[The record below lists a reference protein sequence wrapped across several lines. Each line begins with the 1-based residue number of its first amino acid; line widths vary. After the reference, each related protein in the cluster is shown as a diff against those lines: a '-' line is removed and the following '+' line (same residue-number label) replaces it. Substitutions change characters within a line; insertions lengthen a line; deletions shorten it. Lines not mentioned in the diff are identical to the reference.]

1 MILYFSGTGN
11 SAYVANY
18 IGKQLGDEVINL
30 FDRLKYHNYSG
41 MTSDRSWVFVI
52 PTYAWQLPRIVRD
65 WIIRTELAGSANVY
79 FVMTCGDEI
88 GNAGHYAEQLCK
100 KKNLIYM
107 GCAEIVM
114 PENYIAIYEAPEEEE
129 SERIIQN
136 AETSIQETAELIKT
150 NARIPDQRI
159 GVRGRIKSSMV
170 NAVFY
175 PCIVS
180 AKKFYSLDHCISC
193 GHCERVCPLSNISII
208 NGKPS
213 WGKNCTHCMA
223 CICTCPKE
231 AIEYGKT
238 SLGKRRYSCNR
249 R

>member
-18 IGKQLGDEVINL
+18 IGRQLNDKVVNL
-30 FDRLKYHNYSG
+30 FDYLKNHNYSR
-41 MTSDRSWVFVI
+41 MTSDRPWVFVA
-52 PTYAWQLPRIVRD
+52 PTYAWQIPRIVRD
-65 WIIRTELAGSANVY
+65 WIIRTELAGNAKVY

-88 GNAGHYAEQLCK
+88 GNAGHYAEQLCQ

-129 SERIIQN
+129 AERIIQN
-136 AETSIQETAELIKT
+136 AETNIQETAELIKLV
-150 NARIPDQRI
+150 ARIPDKKI
-159 GVRGRIKSSMV
+159 GVRNIIKSSMV

-180 AKKFYSLDHCISC
+180 AKNFYALDQCISC
-193 GHCERVCPLSNISII
+193 GHCERVCPLSNIVII
-208 NGKPS
+208 NGKPI

-231 AIEYGKT
+231 AIEYGKA
-238 SLGKRRYSCNR
+238 SLGKRRYTCSR